1 MVETGKIKTATVKGC
16 VSCAAGILDS
26 DQFCRWCGASQNA
39 IAASR
44 EISVEGS
51 PIVLGAPWSYAT
63 KAIEPLDALNTFHR
77 VSGPLVSA
85 VVATIATGPASHAR
99 ESVAAR
105 AIAALLSFPLWLIIV
120 LLSPLDAYAAA
131 KNLSRSL

>member
-1 MVETGKIKTATVKGC
+1 MVDSGKIKTATVKGC
-16 VSCAAGILDS
+16 VSCSGGILDS
-26 DQFCRWCGASQNA
+26 DKFCRWCGASQNA
-39 IAASR
+39 MSASGA
-44 EISVEGS
+44 ISVERTA
-51 PIVLGAPWSYAT
+51 IVSGVPWSYMT
-63 KAIEPLDALNTFHR
+63 KAIEPLDTTNNFHR

-85 VVATIATGPASHAR
+85 VVATIATGPASQAR
-99 ESVAAR
+99 ESFSAR

>member
-1 MVETGKIKTATVKGC
+1 MFATGEIKTATVKVC
-16 VSCAAGILDS
+16 VSCPGGILDS
-26 DQFCRWCGASQNA
+26 DKFCRWCGASQNA
-39 IAASR
+39 IAASGG
-44 EISVEGS
+44 ISVERPAMVSGM
-51 PIVLGAPWSYAT
+51 PWSYMT
-63 KAIEPLDALNTFHR
+63 RAIEPLDPPNNFHR

-85 VVATIATGPASHAR
+85 VVATIATGPASQAR
-99 ESVAAR
+99 ESFSAR